1 MPARRPT
8 ICAVVGSPGGDLERA
23 VEAQT
28 SPPERVV
35 SGAGGLRSAVE
46 SALTTGADWL
56 WLLEG
61 SSAPRREAL
70 AAMREALDRLDGLPD
85 PAVLGGV
92 VVTPAGPVDET
103 RSLWYRPNQLEVAM
117 SSVGRRL
124 LPICASSGPALVN
137 ARSAQSQ
144 LPSRRARLEAGALV
158 EWTARLLRHAT
169 GYLVPE
175 SEAEATG
182 GWRDPV
188 QEPRVA
194 GRLLLGTAFG
204 WFDRVRL
211 AYELA
216 QRLRPASFER

>member
-1 MPARRPT
+1 MGA
-8 ICAVVGSPGGDLERA
+8 PGGALERA
-23 VEAQT
+23 VKAQT
-28 SPPERVV
+28 RPPEGLVT
-35 SGAGGLRSAVE
+35 AEGGLRSAVE
-46 SALTTGADWL
+46 SALTTGVDWL
-56 WLLEG
+56 WLLDG
-61 SSAPRREAL
+61 SSVPRPEAL
-70 AAMREALDRLDGLPD
+70 AAMRAALERLEGLPD

-92 VVTPAGPVDET
+92 VVGSDGGVDET
-103 RSLWYRPNQLEVAM
+103 RSLWYRPNQLDVTM
-117 SSVGRRL
+117 TSVGRRL

-144 LPSRRARLEAGALV
+144 LPSRRARLEPGALI

-175 SEAEATG
+175 SEAEATEG
-182 GWRDPV
+182 GRDPV

-194 GRLLLGTAFG
+194 ARLLLGTAFG